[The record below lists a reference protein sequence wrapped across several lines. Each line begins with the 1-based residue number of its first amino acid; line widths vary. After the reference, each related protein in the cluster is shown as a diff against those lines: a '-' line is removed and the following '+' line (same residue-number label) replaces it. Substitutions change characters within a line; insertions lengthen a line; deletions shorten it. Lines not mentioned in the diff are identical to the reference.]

1 MLFILVPQSS
11 LCGYTPLFILFLG
24 MISALI
30 FGGLVIMEFSFFE
43 IFLALIA
50 YVLHIIDDKF
60 VNPALPCVPNNEY

>member
-1 MLFILVPQSS
+1 
-11 LCGYTPLFILFLG
+11 

-60 VNPALPCVPNNEY
+60 VNPALLCVPNNEY

>member
-1 MLFILVPQSS
+1 
-11 LCGYTPLFILFLG
+11 